1 MTRSDLQDSLICA
14 KPWGT
19 WCKVDTLLPGIL
31 NILLFQL
38 ILSLGYVAYRSCH
51 HSPSSSSCRSI
62 GIRNGRVGR
71 NVKDTK
77 ELLVIVVDE
86 CQDQIIDRQRWVLS
100 RSELMNLWRSYLERY
115 MIFEVDK
122 CWKTGHL

>member
-1 MTRSDLQDSLICA
+1 M
-14 KPWGT
+14 
-19 WCKVDTLLPGIL
+19 
-31 NILLFQL
+31 
-38 ILSLGYVAYRSCH
+38 
-51 HSPSSSSCRSI
+51 
-62 GIRNGRVGR
+62 VGR

>member
-1 MTRSDLQDSLICA
+1 M
-14 KPWGT
+14 
-19 WCKVDTLLPGIL
+19 
-31 NILLFQL
+31 
-38 ILSLGYVAYRSCH
+38 
-51 HSPSSSSCRSI
+51 
-62 GIRNGRVGR
+62 
-71 NVKDTK
+71 KDTK

-86 CQDQIIDRQRWVLS
+86 GQDQIIDRQRWVLS